1 MKKWILLVICFF
13 SVLSAFSI
21 DKKELLSEEVVILKD
36 KFTTTNF
43 TLYTN
48 KISGESYQIKS
59 YAEAPINIIS
69 RDNFI
74 GYYCA
79 VITMIELVI
88 LSETANLDNINFTN
102 LDEIIGSPDMIINII
117 MTKNGIQ
124 FEVNNNER
132 NISRNTILWEDL

>member
-48 KISGESYQIKS
+48 KISGS
-59 YAEAPINIIS
+59 
-69 RDNFI
+69 F
-74 GYYCA
+74 
-79 VITMIELVI
+79 L
-88 LSETANLDNINFTN
+88 
-102 LDEIIGSPDMIINII
+102 
-117 MTKNGIQ
+117 
-124 FEVNNNER
+124 
-132 NISRNTILWEDL
+132 